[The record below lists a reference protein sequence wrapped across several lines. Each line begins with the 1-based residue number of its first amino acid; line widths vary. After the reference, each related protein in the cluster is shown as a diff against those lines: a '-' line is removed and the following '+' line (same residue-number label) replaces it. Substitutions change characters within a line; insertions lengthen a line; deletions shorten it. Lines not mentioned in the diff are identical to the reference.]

1 MACLL
6 LGVLS
11 LGLLDVWRFEI
22 VCVLPFLVLDL
33 DSYRVAATFLLIQN
47 SLRVQKLR
55 FNLLSSGFICN
66 MLYENGKNFP
76 FMENLI
82 SFVQMIQLQVANVA
96 CGIPIC
102 KLGKLSFQYYQ
113 KEICVWILWK
123 KKKKIS
129 RRQLGDG
136 S

>member
-1 MACLL
+1 
-6 LGVLS
+6 
-11 LGLLDVWRFEI
+11 
-22 VCVLPFLVLDL
+22 
-33 DSYRVAATFLLIQN
+33 
-47 SLRVQKLR
+47 
-55 FNLLSSGFICN
+55 

>member
-1 MACLL
+1 M
-6 LGVLS
+6 
-11 LGLLDVWRFEI
+11 
-22 VCVLPFLVLDL
+22 CVLPFLVLDL

-47 SLRVQKLR
+47 SLRVPKLR
-55 FNLLSSGFICN
+55 FNLLSLGFICN

-113 KEICVWILWK
+113 KEICV
-123 KKKKIS
+123 
-129 RRQLGDG
+129 
-136 S
+136 